1 VKTEH
6 AGTYDGVVPWE
17 VAEELIE
24 AAGRAEGVDDPVVA
38 VAVDDGLVEVE
49 HHQRGATVARRH
61 SCLVTR

>member
-1 VKTEH
+1 
-6 AGTYDGVVPWE
+6 